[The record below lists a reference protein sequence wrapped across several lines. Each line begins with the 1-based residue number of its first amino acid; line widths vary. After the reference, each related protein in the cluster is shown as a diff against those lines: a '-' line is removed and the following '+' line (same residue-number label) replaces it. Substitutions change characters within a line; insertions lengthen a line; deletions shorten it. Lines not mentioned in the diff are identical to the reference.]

1 MIVPV
6 RPPDPETS
14 ETRRRLRRARQL
26 VAATFFK
33 CHRRSADTA
42 PSIPSWRAWVFTG
55 WLILVTAV
63 YFAEMAGLL

>member
-33 CHRRSADTA
+33 GRRSADTA